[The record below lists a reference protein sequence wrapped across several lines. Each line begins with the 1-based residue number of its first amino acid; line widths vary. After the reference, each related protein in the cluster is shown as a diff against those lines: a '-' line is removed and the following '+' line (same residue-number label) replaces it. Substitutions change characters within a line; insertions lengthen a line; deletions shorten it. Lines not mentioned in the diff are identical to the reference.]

1 MRTSRPPVIA
11 EWILHRFGPMP
22 ETEAIAG
29 DLIEQYQQGRSRWWY
44 WREVVVAIF
53 RGTWFE
59 VRQDSGLLLIAIAM
73 SWILNLAWHSV
84 ITPFE
89 NSLID
94 RYVFGPPGSPDIRLS
109 TAFAT
114 FLIEAP
120 LAIATGWTAAR
131 LARRC
136 RIPAVFGMAGSL
148 LVVGAWNVWKNT
160 QIAWAADSLGRYFT
174 FVWPFLLPIPL
185 LTVLVLFGGGLLTGS
200 PKRSIRT

>member
-1 MRTSRPPVIA
+1 MRTSHPPIIA
-11 EWILHRFGPMP
+11 AWILHRFGPSP
-22 ETEAIAG
+22 ETDAIAG

-59 VRQDSGLLLIAIAM
+59 VRQDTRLLLIAIAM
-73 SWILNLAWHSV
+73 GWMLNLAWHSV

-89 NSLID
+89 YSLID
-94 RYVFGPPGSPDIRLS
+94 YVFGPPRSPDIRFS
-109 TAFAT
+109 TAFVT
-114 FLIEAP
+114 FLVEAP
-120 LAIATGWTAAR
+120 LAVATGWTAAR
-131 LARRC
+131 LARRL

-148 LVVGAWNVWKNT
+148 LVVAAWSVWENT
-160 QIAWAADSLGRYFT
+160 QIAWASDSLDRYFT
-174 FVWPFLLPIPL
+174 FVWPFLSPIPL

>member
-11 EWILHRFGPMP
+11 GWILLRFGPMP

-53 RGTWFE
+53 RATWFE
-59 VRQDSGLLLIAIAM
+59 VRQDGRVLLIAIAM
-73 SWILNLAWHSV
+73 GWILNLAWHSV

-94 RYVFGPPGSPDIRLS
+94 RVFGPPRSPDIRLS

-148 LVVGAWNVWKNT
+148 LVVRAWSVWENT

-174 FVWPFLLPIPL
+174 FVWPFLLPMPL

>member
-1 MRTSRPPVIA
+1 MADSLTNSELLVMSTV
-11 EWILHRFGPMP
+11 LHLNNHTYGVPIVHELERNRRRMSVA
-22 ETEAIAG
+22 TV
-29 DLIEQYQQGRSRWWY
+29 Y
-44 WREVVVAIF
+44 VV
-53 RGTWFE
+53 
-59 VRQDSGLLLIAIAM
+59 
-73 SWILNLAWHSV
+73 
-84 ITPFE
+84 
-89 NSLID
+89 
-94 RYVFGPPGSPDIRLS
+94 
-109 TAFAT
+109 FAT

-185 LTVLVLFGGGLLTGS
+185 LPVLVLFGGGLLTGS